1 MQEMTDASR
10 TALSRRLPLLLI
22 LAAAIAGAVFLR
34 DELSFEALSANRE
47 ALIAFRDA
55 NYGLTVLVFIAAYTA
70 IVGLSLPGGTVA
82 TLTGGFLF
90 GTFPG
95 VLFNVGGAT
104 LGATLIFLAVRR
116 GFGESLSA
124 RIDASQGAVRR
135 IKAGLED
142 NQWSMLFLIRLVP
155 AVPFFVANLIPALL
169 AVPLHRYVITTF
181 LGIMPAALVFTSVG
195 AGLGEVFANDGA
207 PDLGVLFTPTYLL
220 PLLGLCALA
229 LLPVIVK
236 AARRGRGA

>member
-1 MQEMTDASR
+1 MQPMTAAPKS
-10 TALSRRLPLLLI
+10 ALSRRLPI
-22 LAAAIAGAVFLR
+22 LVIGAAALVGAVFFR
-34 DELSFEALSANRE
+34 DELSFATLSANRD

-55 NYGLTVLVFIAAYTA
+55 NYLLSVTVFVAAYTA
-70 IVGLSLPGGTVA
+70 IVGLSLPGATVA

-95 VLFNVGGAT
+95 VFFNVSGAT
-104 LGATLIFLAVRR
+104 LGATLIFLAVRS

-124 RIDASQGAVRR
+124 RIDSSEGAVHR
-135 IKAGLED
+135 IKTGLEQ

-169 AVPLHRYVITTF
+169 AVPLHRYIITTF
-181 LGIMPAALVFTSVG
+181 LGILPGGLVFTSIG
-195 AGLGEVFANDGA
+195 AGLGDVFASGGE
-207 PDLGVLFTPTYLL
+207 PDLGVLLRPNYLL

-229 LLPVIVK
+229 LLPVVIK
-236 AARRGRGA
+236 AARRGKEV